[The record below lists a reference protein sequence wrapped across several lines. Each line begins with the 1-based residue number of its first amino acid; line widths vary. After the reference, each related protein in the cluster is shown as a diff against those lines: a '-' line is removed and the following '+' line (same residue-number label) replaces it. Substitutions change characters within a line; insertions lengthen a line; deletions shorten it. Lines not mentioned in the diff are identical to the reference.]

1 MVSALV
7 VHQSIHLLNLNHNYI
22 RTSNCIYCKREKMI
36 KYSNKVRIRNVNRQN
51 VNRPNVN
58 RPNVNRPNVNRPN
71 VNSPNVNSPNV
82 NSQNLDGEQ
91 SIIFYF
97 ENPVFEEDVVILTT
111 LERLNKN
118 SKLKLNSNKSFCS
131 ICQDNIIYFSIC
143 REMTCGHIFHQE
155 CIDKWLEKNKKC
167 PICRFEI

>member
-1 MVSALV
+1 MVSALI
-7 VHQSIHLLNLNHNYI
+7 VHQTIHLLNTNHNYI
-22 RTSNCIYCKREKMI
+22 RTSNCIYCKREKMK
-36 KYSNKVRIRNVNRQN
+36 KYSNKVRQRNRNLN
-51 VNRPNVN
+51 T
-58 RPNVNRPNVNRPN
+58 
-71 VNSPNVNSPNV
+71 NSP
-82 NSQNLDGEQ
+82 NLDGEQ

-97 ENPVFEEDVVILTT
+97 ENPVFEEDLVILTT

-131 ICQDNIIYFSIC
+131 ICQDNIISFSIC

>member
-51 VNRPNVN
+51 VNRQNVNRQNVN
-58 RPNVNRPNVNRPN
+58 RPNVNR
-71 VNSPNVNSPNV
+71 PNV

-143 REMTCGHIFHQE
+143 REMTCGHIFHHE

>member
-58 RPNVNRPNVNRPN
+58 RQNVNRQNVNR
-71 VNSPNVNSPNV
+71 PNV